1 MKILFD
7 HGAPRSIAISL
18 SSHEVTRAAEL
29 GWHEIGNGEL
39 IRRAE
44 EAGFDVFLSTDQ
56 NIRYQQ
62 NLEHRR
68 IAIVV
73 LTDQQWPNVRLHL
86 ARIAGAVEAA
96 KPGSYYEVEIPLP
109 PKRPFP
115 PLPPE

>member
-1 MKILFD
+1 M
-7 HGAPRSIAISL
+7 
-18 SSHEVTRAAEL
+18 

-44 EAGFDVFLSTDQ
+44 QAGFDVFLSTDR

-86 ARIAGAVEAA
+86 TRIAGAIEAA
-96 KPGSYYEVEIPLP
+96 KPGGYYEVEIPLAA
-109 PKRPFP
+109 KRPFP